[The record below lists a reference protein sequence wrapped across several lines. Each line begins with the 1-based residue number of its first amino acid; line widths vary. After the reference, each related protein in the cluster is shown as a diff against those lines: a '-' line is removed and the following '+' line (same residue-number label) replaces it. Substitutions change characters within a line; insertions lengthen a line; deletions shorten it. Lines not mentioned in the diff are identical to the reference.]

1 MWSQTLSDL
10 FAFVGIYFKLWKDG
24 VQQHYVYICW
34 HFVTEFWV
42 GAEGSQEP
50 PPLLHAESPGA
61 APFSSVRSVSSPLL
75 SLQSPIFN

>member
-50 PPLLHAESPGA
+50 PPCFML
-61 APFSSVRSVSSPLL
+61 SPLVL
-75 SLQSPIFN
+75 PPSHLWEVSRLPC